1 MLHEARLTGVGQTG
15 TIGVDKAT
23 SKVEV
28 QVCEPQAS
36 VTVYVKLRLA
46 PVQEAPAGRAGT
58 ELIFVVAPQ
67 PPVKLNP
74 AAQAV

>member
-1 MLHEARLTGVGQTG
+1 MTAVGQVATTG
-15 TIGVDKAT
+15 GDAAT
-23 SKVEV
+23 TKVEL
-28 QVCEPQAS
+28 QLCESLAS

>member
-1 MLHEARLTGVGQTG
+1 VLHEARLTGVGQTG

-36 VTVYVKLRLA
+36 VTVYVNVRLVPA
-46 PVQEAPAGRAGT
+46 HEAPAGRAGR
-58 ELIFVVAPQ
+58 ELILVVALQ
-67 PPVKLNP
+67 PPVKLKP
-74 AAQAV
+74 VDQVV